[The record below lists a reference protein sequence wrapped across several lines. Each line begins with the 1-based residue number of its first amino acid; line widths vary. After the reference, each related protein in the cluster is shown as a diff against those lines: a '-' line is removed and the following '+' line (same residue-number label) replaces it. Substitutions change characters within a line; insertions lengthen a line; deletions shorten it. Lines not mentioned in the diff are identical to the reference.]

1 MRSNPFADRS
11 RRNVRLILVFL
22 IVLEAALAVGLVLNN
37 RNNSGNGAASSLIS
51 TPVRCTSEKII
62 NDPRTVVVGNAE
74 TFSVCLPILANHL
87 LLYQLTYADGTTDSQ
102 SAQADGNGFSSRSFV
117 IKHRPHAGRE
127 AVLVTVSDAG
137 VVRKHTRFAIQDPS
151 FK

>member
-22 IVLEAALAVGLVLNN
+22 IVLEAALAVGLILNN
-37 RNNSGNGAASSLIS
+37 RSSSSKSAVPSPVS
-51 TPVRCTSEKII
+51 TPVRCASEKII
-62 NDPRTVVVGNAE
+62 NDPRTVVVGNSE
-74 TFSVCLPILANHL
+74 TFSVCLPILANQL
-87 LLYQLTYADGTTDSQ
+87 LQYKLTYADGTTDSQ

-117 IKHRPHAGRE
+117 IKHRPRAGRE
-127 AVLVTVSDAG
+127 AVLVTVSDSG
-137 VVRKHTRFAIQDPS
+137 VVRQHTRFAIQDPS